1 MKTSV
6 SIRVHPWLKSVFEFA
21 FLRAIR
27 VRLFPPAHAEFANIG
42 EGDFGHGRR
51 SFLVDYGTALTTS
64 RYLLYKIGSDNDH
77 VTTCGAGD
85 SPIGQSDDVGDTNNQ
100 DVPIALNLF
109 GACPGTL
116 RVITDGTVQN
126 GNYVKAGAN
135 GQVTQASAGDAIC
148 GARCSAPTPTANAGD
163 TITIVG
169 MSTAKYQF

>member
-1 MKTSV
+1 V
-6 SIRVHPWLKSVFEFA
+6 SIRVHPWWKSVFEFA
-21 FLRAIR
+21 LIRAIR
-27 VRLFPPAHAEFANIG
+27 VRLFLPGPVRAEFANIG

-77 VTTCGAGD
+77 ATTCGAGD

-135 GQVTQASAGDAIC
+135 GQVTLANAGDPIC
-148 GARCSAPTPTANAGD
+148 GRALFGSDTTANAGD